1 MEQKIAKHLNWY
13 YYGMMLLAVCA
24 ATLMYLFIVKAV
36 VLPIAPLS
44 TAGKVIQ
51 YIVIFDAL
59 ITIPLGLY
67 GFKRAC
73 NHLLKEVSAEHPTLT
88 DEIYRKYQT
97 YAAWRIVLVSNAM
110 VLGIVA
116 FYLLGCYQSM
126 LWIAAIGA
134 IGWYFTKPTAR
145 KIQIELTP
153 QSNQETY

>member
-1 MEQKIAKHLNWY
+1 MEEKIAKHLNVY
-13 YYGMMLLAVCA
+13 YYGMMILAVVA
-24 ATLMYLFIVKAV
+24 ATLMYLLIVRSV
-36 VLPIAPLS
+36 VMPIDPLT
-44 TAGKVIQ
+44 TAGKIIQ
-51 YIVIFDAL
+51 YVVIFDAL
-59 ITIPLGLY
+59 LTIPLGLY

-73 NHLLKEVSAEHPTLT
+73 ERLLKGLSGENLT
-88 DEIYRKYQT
+88 FTEEQYHRYQT

-145 KIQIELTP
+145 KVQIELTP
-153 QSNQETY
+153 KKGENY

>member
-1 MEQKIAKHLNWY
+1 MEEKIAKHLNVY
-13 YYGMMLLAVCA
+13 YYGMMILAVVA
-24 ATLMYLFIVKAV
+24 ATLMYLLIVRSV
-36 VLPIAPLS
+36 VMPIDPLT
-44 TAGKVIQ
+44 TAGKIIQ
-51 YIVIFDAL
+51 YVVIFDAL
-59 ITIPLGLY
+59 LTIPLGLY

-73 NHLLKEVSAEHPTLT
+73 ERLLKGQSGENLTLT
-88 DEIYRKYQT
+88 EEQYRRYQT

-145 KIQIELTP
+145 KVQIELTP
-153 QSNQETY
+153 KKGENY

>member
-1 MEQKIAKHLNWY
+1 MEHKIAKHLNWY
-13 YYGMMLLAVCA
+13 YYGMMILAVVA
-24 ATLMYLFIVKAV
+24 ATLMYLLIVKAV
-36 VLPIAPLS
+36 VYPIDPLS

-51 YIVIFDAL
+51 YIIIFDAL

-73 NHLLKEVSAEHPTLT
+73 NYLLKEVSAEHPALT
-88 DEIYRKYQT
+88 DEIYRKYRA
-97 YAAWRIVLVSNAM
+97 YAAWRIVLVSNSM
-110 VLGIVA
+110 VFGIVA

-153 QSNQETY
+153 QSNQENY